1 MNVMHV
7 GASGTI
13 HNYQKYRRELTQRR
27 FRVKEISPCKRPA
40 TVNYLLG

>member
-27 FRVKEISPCKRPA
+27 FRVKISPIKCPA
-40 TVNYLLG
+40 TVNYLLN